1 MPYLIILTLGSI
13 FILLAFILTENNAKY
28 ILSGYNTMK
37 PEEREKFDIKAY
49 VRFFKRFHVVLGVS
63 FVLLGWFS
71 KPILPEAW
79 HGWFI
84 AIYPCLAYVYLA
96 VKGQAF
102 MKK

>member
-37 PEEREKFDIKAY
+37 PGEREKVDIKGY
-49 VRFFKRFHVVLGVS
+49 VRFFRRFHWVLGVS
-63 FVLLGWFS
+63 FVLMGWIS
-71 KPILPEAW
+71 KPFLPEAW
-79 HGWFI
+79 HGGI
-84 AIYPCLAYVYLA
+84 IVAYPCLAYVYLA